1 MLIAALVLLILL
13 CFSAIFSGSE
23 TALLLVLKNRQHMAD
38 ELRLRGPRSAVLQV
52 LADPSRLLMTL
63 LLGNLLVN
71 LIFFAL
77 STIFV
82 VEVER
87 RISVSAGYV
96 MGFIFL
102 FLVIIFAE
110 ILPKTL
116 AGVIPYV
123 FARRVAWLILK
134 VMQLLWPLVSFLKL
148 VVEGIN
154 RLFGLTRQ
162 VNQNISSAHLQDL
175 VGASEREGLFQGMH
189 GEVLLTLMELHQ
201 VRLAD
206 VCTPRVDVRSCSEN
220 ATLGE
225 VLKNSRLWNTSLVPL
240 YRERH
245 DDMMGYI
252 DTISLLGQEH
262 SHQLAKTMALPL
274 PIFSDLARMDL
285 ILRVFLEQK
294 HRLALVVDEYGEM
307 SGIVTWNDVM
317 GCLKRRENPSEL
329 GQEQALRVVSGR
341 TKVKDLDFFEGL
353 EIGEAVT
360 LSGLLASRLDHIPV
374 VGEEVL
380 IEGVHLTISKASHR
394 RVKEVVV
401 KRTTMERS

>member
-1 MLIAALVLLILL
+1 MLIVALVLFVLL

-23 TALLLVLKNRQHMAD
+23 TALLLVLKNRQNMAD

-82 VEVER
+82 VRVER
-87 RISVSAGYV
+87 QFGVSAGYA
-96 MGFIFL
+96 MGFVFL
-102 FLVIIFAE
+102 FLVIIFGE

-116 AGVIPYV
+116 AGVIPYM
-123 FARRVAWLILK
+123 FARRVAWLIFR

-162 VNQNISSAHLQDL
+162 VNSQVSSEHLQDL

-201 VRLAD
+201 LRLAD
-206 VCTPRVDVRSCSEN
+206 ICTPRVDVRSCSEN

-225 VLKNSRLWNTSLVPL
+225 VLKNSRLWGTSLVPL
-240 YRERH
+240 YRDRH
-245 DDMMGYI
+245 DNMMGYI
-252 DTISLLGQEH
+252 DTISLLGQEKN
-262 SHQLAKTMALPL
+262 SRLAKTMTLPL
-274 PIFSDLARMDL
+274 PIFSELARMDL
-285 ILRVFLEQK
+285 ILRAFLEQK

-317 GCLKRRENPSEL
+317 GCLKRRASPSETDQ
-329 GQEQALRVVSGR
+329 GQALRVVSGR

-353 EIGEAVT
+353 EVGEAVT
-360 LSGLLASRLDHIPV
+360 LSGLLTSRLDHIPV
-374 VGEEVL
+374 VGEEVV
-380 IEGVHLTISKASHR
+380 IEGVCLSISKASHR

-401 KRTTMERS
+401 KRTAKERP